1 MDDKPVKVNVDD
13 ICAVIAGIMPIEGQS
28 LRGQRM
34 WELARDI
41 YAANFANEL
50 TTVDFLVLLGFLIGV
65 GVRALEH
72 DLKAR
77 GIHNEREL
85 IEAYRR
91 GRQ

>member
-1 MDDKPVKVNVDD
+1 VEDKPFKVGIDD
-13 ICAVIAGIMPIEGQS
+13 ICAVIAGLMPIEGRS
-28 LRGQRM
+28 PRGQQM

-41 YAANFANEL
+41 YSANFANEL

-72 DLKAR
+72 DLHVK
-77 GIHNEREL
+77 GIHSEKEL